1 MLSQRLISIMLKPY
15 VMAAPP
21 PLAVAELTPDEAKA
35 LARKHPEMARAGGRS
50 AVAITGE
57 ADLVDSVVQAV
68 RRLSHGPTKGSAVID
83 TVLALM
89 AHEPGNREHYIDV
102 LMASL
107 GVADRSELPQLIR
120 NARRRAE
127 LLRDFEGLTSAQVA
141 DLRGSTAGN
150 RAAIASRWKSE
161 RRVFSVR
168 YQKSE
173 LYPAFQ
179 FDEDGEPRPV
189 IRRILEA
196 IEGRDGWALALW
208 FTAANGW
215 LDDKRPVDL
224 LDKAKREDDIVE
236 AARRSFEPL
245 AV

>member
-1 MLSQRLISIMLKPY
+1 
-15 VMAAPP
+15 MAVPP
-21 PLAVAELTPDEAKA
+21 PLAIAALSPDEAKV
-35 LARKHPEMARAGGRS
+35 LARKHPEMARAKGRS

-57 ADLVDSVVQAV
+57 AKLLESVVQAV
-68 RRLSHGPTKGSAVID
+68 RRLSRGPTKGTAVID
-83 TVLALM
+83 TVLSLM
-89 AHEPGNREHYIDV
+89 ASEPTNREHYIDV

-120 NARRRAE
+120 SARRRAE

-161 RRVFSVR
+161 GRVFSVR

-179 FDEDGEPRPV
+179 LDEDGEPRPV

-196 IEGRDGWALALW
+196 IGGRDGWELALW

-224 LDKAKREDDIVE
+224 LDKAKREDEIVD

>member
-1 MLSQRLISIMLKPY
+1 
-15 VMAAPP
+15 MANPS
-21 PLAVAELTPDEAKA
+21 PLAVAELSPDEAEV
-35 LARKHPEMARAGGRS
+35 LARKHPEMARAKGRS
-50 AVAITGE
+50 AVAIAGDAALLE
-57 ADLVDSVVQAV
+57 SVVQAV
-68 RRLSHGPTKGSAVID
+68 RRVSHGPTKAAAVID
-83 TVLALM
+83 TISSLM
-89 AHEPGNREHYIDV
+89 ASETSNREHHIDL

-107 GVADRSELPQLIR
+107 GVADRSELPHLIR
-120 NARRRAE
+120 NARRRSE
-127 LLRDFEGLTSAQVA
+127 LLRDFEPLTSAQVA
-141 DLRGSTAGN
+141 ELRGSTAGN

-161 RRVFSVR
+161 RRIFPVR

-189 IRRILEA
+189 IRRVLEA
-196 IEGRDGWALALW
+196 VGGRDGWALALW

-224 LDKAKREDDIVE
+224 LDEAEREDEIVE